1 MSVQAPTTEKGDKCL
16 VMAEDFACSLT
27 PDQVEKGKSE
37 AESILFT
44 SGETV
49 AVIPNDDDGKV
60 ESPDK
65 KT

>member
-1 MSVQAPTTEKGDKCL
+1 
-16 VMAEDFACSLT
+16 MAEHFACSLT

-49 AVIPNDDDGKV
+49 AVIPNDDNGKV
-60 ESPDK
+60 ESPVSQ
-65 KT
+65 